1 MTGGLTLRHLY
12 GRLSLL
18 LVLEKIAPQ
27 ATSDGFDGGTTAS
40 IR

>member
-1 MTGGLTLRHLY
+1 MTYDWWTLRHLF
-12 GRLSLL
+12 GRL

-40 IR
+40 TR